1 MKAKH
6 IIPVLVI
13 LILTSSVAS
22 AGFFSDLL
30 SLITGKSV
38 AQDGFYV
45 EFDQLFNLESD
56 VCNGE
61 EKTYIVKSYG
71 AELIELAGK
80 GVKTKE
86 VYITKGGC
94 KGVYYKDLTTGKTIP
109 LKAIGTDMIIGNR
122 YYALKLVSDVDLS
135 QVYGSGYSRVETA
148 VLSAED
154 RSMQLENGLSKTM
167 AVYLHE
173 AGTNKNIVYKD
184 ESGLLV
190 VAPSTKEKLNFDMSP
205 TLVPKRMPEK
215 PAAKAAPKT
224 EAPSQ
229 WDEQR
234 VAAVESQL
242 ATLNTKV
249 DQLAVSVQSLSKGEK
264 KGFWS
269 KAFRG

>member
-1 MKAKH
+1 MKPRH

-56 VCNGE
+56 VCAGE

-71 AELIELAGK
+71 TDLIELA

-109 LKAIGTDMIIGNR
+109 LKSVGTEMIIGNR
-122 YYALKLVSDVDLS
+122 YYSLKILPEVDLS
-135 QVYGSGYSRVETA
+135 SIYGSGYTRVETV
-148 VLSAED
+148 VLSSED
-154 RSMQLENGLSKTM
+154 RTMQLENGLSKSNTI
-167 AVYLHE
+167 YLYE
-173 AGTNKNIVYKD
+173 TGTKKTIIYKD
-184 ESGLLV
+184 ESGMLL
-190 VAPSTKEKLNFDMSP
+190 VAPSAKEKLNFDMSP
-205 TLVPKRMPEK
+205 TLVPKKMLENIPG
-215 PAAKAAPKT
+215 PWPCMVLLPWPKKQGY
-224 EAPSQ
+224 PKKHIGIKLFR
-229 WDEQR
+229 R
-234 VAAVESQL
+234 VS
-242 ATLNTKV
+242 
-249 DQLAVSVQSLSKGEK
+249 
-264 KGFWS
+264 
-269 KAFRG
+269 